1 MSAHP
6 YPDRQFSAKY
16 ERYALQ
22 DDSCAR
28 ERASL
33 TVRVHGGAHENMRR
47 MLQSMLPAG
56 VGIYVMQVDRRHG
69 VTTLQ
74 LQARRAD
81 LDEVMATVMR
91 AVPRAEFGVVIDSRL
106 AAVH

>member
-6 YPDRQFSAKY
+6 YPDRHFSAKY

-22 DDSCAR
+22 DESCAR
-28 ERASL
+28 ERTSL
-33 TVRVHGGAHENMRR
+33 TVRVHDGAHENMRH
-47 MLQSMLPAG
+47 MLQAMLPAG
-56 VGIYVMQVDRRHG
+56 VGIYVMHVDRRRG
-69 VTTLQ
+69 ITTLQ

-81 LDEVMATVMR
+81 LDDVMATIMR
-91 AVPRAEFGVVIDSRL
+91 AIPRAEFGVVLDSRL